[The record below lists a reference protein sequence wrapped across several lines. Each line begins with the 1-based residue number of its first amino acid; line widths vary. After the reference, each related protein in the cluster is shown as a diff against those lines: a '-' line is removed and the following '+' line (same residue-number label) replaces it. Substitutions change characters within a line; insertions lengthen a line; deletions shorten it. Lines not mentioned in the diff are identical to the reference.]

1 MRIQD
6 FKVVYI
12 CPDHNEKYHARKVHM
27 DTMLAELGFKDVVHY
42 KSGTEGYPRCL
53 ANANVEILTQYMN
66 EPILLLEDDVEFTGV
81 SEFEFV
87 HGADA
92 IYFGLSICGSHPTGN
107 YNEGPCKVS
116 YYSSTQVRVQ
126 NMLGTHAILYI
137 TPQYKQA
144 VIDKLKVTMGHTDV
158 AMTRLQPNFRILANS
173 KPSFFQSANFNPP
186 GHINGYTDVYFKEID
201 TKSEVGFD
209 LGQRSFKPT
218 IKFITVL
225 R

>member
-42 KSGTEGYPRCL
+42 KSGTEGYPKCL
-53 ANANVEILTQYMN
+53 FDANIDILTQYLN

-92 IYFGLSICGSHPTGN
+92 IYLGLSQSASHPTGN
-107 YNEGPCKVS
+107 YNEGQFQVGA
-116 YYSSTQVRVQ
+116 YSATQVRVY

-137 TPQYKQA
+137 TPEYKRA
-144 VIDKLKVTMGHTDV
+144 VINKLRRSSGHMDI
-158 AMTRLQPNFRILANS
+158 AITRIQPTYRVLAN
-173 KPSFFQSANFNPP
+173 KQPSFFQSANFNAP
-186 GHINGYTDVYFKEID
+186 GHDDANTRFHIISPTHRSPQPHIF
-201 TKSEVGFD
+201 TLKSLF
-209 LGQRSFKPT
+209 RA
-218 IKFITVL
+218 
-225 R
+225 